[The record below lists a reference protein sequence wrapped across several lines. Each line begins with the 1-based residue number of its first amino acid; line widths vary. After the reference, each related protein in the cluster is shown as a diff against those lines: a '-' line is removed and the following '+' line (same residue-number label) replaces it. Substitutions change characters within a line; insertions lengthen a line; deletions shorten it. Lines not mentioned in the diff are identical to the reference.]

1 MNYLMIPCV
10 EFPVDVAY
18 EDQPRYVANTFLK
31 QNIAKINDITLIPYW
46 RNGVVVYVG
55 FITILEWLDT
65 ENSYNFIQKLKNPSK
80 ETRMVY
86 DDDDWWVIQLNT
98 GDECNFAVE
107 NYTVYFSYP
116 TDFDEEVEV
125 EDVEEVEVE
134 VKVEEVEVEEVE
146 EVEDVEYIPMPVLER
161 ERGIWSCAVCH
172 TGESGP
178 FSLCYNIDCSEFM
191 KTLNDFPVINEF
203 PVTDQVFIPK
213 PVLERE
219 RGIWSCAVCHT
230 GESGPFS
237 LCYNIDCSEFT
248 KTLNEFPVTDQEF
261 IPMDL
266 LVDDDDDDTD
276 ELPVLERSQGQWT
289 CSKCKEYTGS
299 MYSSCKNE
307 NCDWFKMGLLEI
319 VTNFKNDEQW
329 KPINQDKTVC
339 FDDVPPNV
347 IPPMSW
353 LNDDTDIPELEFEN
367 THECGLCCEP
377 KRNMFSVC
385 WNVMCERYGK
395 NLNEVYPD
403 KINFD
408 NFNFDTRNVTFRK
421 SNKVEV

>member
-10 EFPVDVAY
+10 EFPSYVAY
-18 EDQPRYVANTFLK
+18 EDQPHYVANTFLK

-116 TDFDEEVEV
+116 ADFEDVEV
-125 EDVEEVEVE
+125 EDVEVEDVEVEDVEVEDVE
-134 VKVEEVEVEEVE
+134 VKVEEKVV
-146 EVEDVEYIPMPVLER
+146 IPMPVLER
-161 ERGIWSCAVCH
+161 ERGIYSCAVCH

-178 FSLCYNIDCSEFM
+178 FSLCYNIDCSEFT

-203 PVTDQVFIPK
+203 PVTCQEFIPM

-248 KTLNEFPVTDQEF
+248 KTLNDFPVINEFSVTCQEF
-261 IPMDL
+261 IPMGL
-266 LVDDDDDDTD
+266 LDDDDDTD

-289 CSKCKEYTGS
+289 CSMCKEYTGS

-319 VTNFKNDEQW
+319 VTNFKNEDQE
-329 KPINQDKTVC
+329 KTVC

-353 LNDDTDIPELEFEN
+353 LNDDTDIPELEFEEKY
-367 THECGLCCEP
+367 ECGLCCEP

-403 KINFD
+403 KFNFDNFD

-421 SNKVEV
+421 SNNIEV

>member
-10 EFPVDVAY
+10 EFPIDVAY

-55 FITILEWLDT
+55 FITILEWFDT

-116 TDFDEEVEV
+116 TDFEIEDVEVEEV

-134 VKVEEVEVEEVE
+134 VEEVV
-146 EVEDVEYIPMPVLER
+146 IPMPVLER

-191 KTLNDFPVINEF
+191 KTLNDFPV
-203 PVTDQVFIPK
+203 
-213 PVLERE
+213 
-219 RGIWSCAVCHT
+219 
-230 GESGPFS
+230 
-237 LCYNIDCSEFT
+237 
-248 KTLNEFPVTDQEF
+248 TDQEF

-266 LVDDDDDDTD
+266 LVDDDDTD

-307 NCDWFKMGLLEI
+307 NCDWFMMSLLEI
-319 VTNFKNDEQW
+319 VTNC
-329 KPINQDKTVC
+329 NQEKTVC

-353 LNDDTDIPELEFEN
+353 LKDDDTEMDLDSDWDNMDIPALEFEEN
-367 THECGLCCEP
+367 YECGYCCEP

>member
-10 EFPVDVAY
+10 EFPSYVAY
-18 EDQPRYVANTFLK
+18 EDQPHYVANTFLK

-116 TDFDEEVEV
+116 TDFEEVE
-125 EDVEEVEVE
+125 
-134 VKVEEVEVEEVE
+134 EEVEVEEVDVKVE
-146 EVEDVEYIPMPVLER
+146 EVEYIHMPVLER
-161 ERGIWSCAVCH
+161 APGIWSCAVCH

-203 PVTDQVFIPK
+203 PVT
-213 PVLERE
+213 
-219 RGIWSCAVCHT
+219 
-230 GESGPFS
+230 
-237 LCYNIDCSEFT
+237 Y
-248 KTLNEFPVTDQEF
+248 QEF
-261 IPMDL
+261 IPMGL
-266 LVDDDDDDTD
+266 LDDDDDTD

-289 CSKCKEYTGS
+289 CSMCKEYTGS

-319 VTNFKNDEQW
+319 VTNFKNEDQE
-329 KPINQDKTVC
+329 KTVC

-353 LNDDTDIPELEFEN
+353 LNDDTDIPELEFEEKY
-367 THECGLCCEP
+367 ECGLCCEP

-408 NFNFDTRNVTFRK
+408 NFDNFDNFNFDTRNVTFRK
-421 SNKVEV
+421 SNNIEV

>member
-1 MNYLMIPCV
+1 MTLLVISIFPSIIKFQTIIFEVKMNYLMIPCV
-10 EFPVDVAY
+10 EFPSYVAY
-18 EDQPRYVANTFLK
+18 EDQPHYVANTFLK

-116 TDFDEEVEV
+116 TDFEEVEEEVEV
-125 EDVEEVEVE
+125 EEVE
-134 VKVEEVEVEEVE
+134 VKVEEVE
-146 EVEDVEYIPMPVLER
+146 YIHMPVLER
-161 ERGIWSCAVCH
+161 APGIWSCAVCH

-203 PVTDQVFIPK
+203 PVT
-213 PVLERE
+213 
-219 RGIWSCAVCHT
+219 
-230 GESGPFS
+230 
-237 LCYNIDCSEFT
+237 Y
-248 KTLNEFPVTDQEF
+248 QEF
-261 IPMDL
+261 IPMGL
-266 LVDDDDDDTD
+266 LDDDDDTD

-289 CSKCKEYTGS
+289 CSMCKEYTGS

-319 VTNFKNDEQW
+319 VTNFKNEDQE
-329 KPINQDKTVC
+329 KTVC

-353 LNDDTDIPELEFEN
+353 LNDDTDIPALDFEN
-367 THECGLCCEP
+367 TYECGLCCEP

-408 NFNFDTRNVTFRK
+408 NFDNFDNFNFDTRNVTFRK
-421 SNKVEV
+421 SNNIEV

>member
-10 EFPVDVAY
+10 EFPSYVAY
-18 EDQPRYVANTFLK
+18 EDQPHYVANTFLK

-55 FITILEWLDT
+55 FITILEWFDT

-116 TDFDEEVEV
+116 TDFELEDV

-134 VKVEEVEVEEVE
+134 EVV
-146 EVEDVEYIPMPVLER
+146 IPMPVLER
-161 ERGIWSCAVCH
+161 EPGIWSCAVCH

-203 PVTDQVFIPK
+203 PVT
-213 PVLERE
+213 
-219 RGIWSCAVCHT
+219 
-230 GESGPFS
+230 
-237 LCYNIDCSEFT
+237 Y
-248 KTLNEFPVTDQEF
+248 QEF
-261 IPMDL
+261 IPMGL
-266 LVDDDDDDTD
+266 LDDDDDTD

-289 CSKCKEYTGS
+289 CSMCKEYTGS

-319 VTNFKNDEQW
+319 VTNFKNEDQE
-329 KPINQDKTVC
+329 KTVC

-353 LNDDTDIPELEFEN
+353 LNDDEMDKDIPALDFEEKY
-367 THECGLCCEP
+367 ECGLCCEP
-377 KRNMFSVC
+377 KRNVFSVC

-408 NFNFDTRNVTFRK
+408 NFDNFNFDTRNVTFIK
-421 SNKVEV
+421 SNNIEV

>member
-1 MNYLMIPCV
+1 MTLLVISIFPSIIKFQTIIFEVKMNYLMIPCV
-10 EFPVDVAY
+10 EFPSYVAY
-18 EDQPRYVANTFLK
+18 EDQPHYVANTFLK

-116 TDFDEEVEV
+116 TDF
-125 EDVEEVEVE
+125 EDVEEDVEVEEVE
-134 VKVEEVEVEEVE
+134 VKVEEVE
-146 EVEDVEYIPMPVLER
+146 YIHMPVLER

-203 PVTDQVFIPK
+203 PVT
-213 PVLERE
+213 
-219 RGIWSCAVCHT
+219 
-230 GESGPFS
+230 
-237 LCYNIDCSEFT
+237 Y
-248 KTLNEFPVTDQEF
+248 QEF
-261 IPMDL
+261 IPMGL
-266 LVDDDDDDTD
+266 LDDDDDTD

-289 CSKCKEYTGS
+289 CSMCKEYTGS

-319 VTNFKNDEQW
+319 VTNFKNEDQE
-329 KPINQDKTVC
+329 KTVC
-339 FDDVPPNV
+339 FDDVLPNV

-353 LNDDTDIPELEFEN
+353 LNDDEMDKDIPELEFEEKY
-367 THECGLCCEP
+367 ECGLCCEP

-403 KINFD
+403 KNNFD
-408 NFNFDTRNVTFRK
+408 NFENFNFDTRNVTFRK
-421 SNKVEV
+421 SNNIEV

>member
-1 MNYLMIPCV
+1 MTLLVISIFPSIIKFQTIIFEVKMNYLMIPCV
-10 EFPVDVAY
+10 EFPSYVAY
-18 EDQPRYVANTFLK
+18 EDQPHYVANTFLK

-116 TDFDEEVEV
+116 TDF
-125 EDVEEVEVE
+125 EDVEEDVEVKVEEVE
-134 VKVEEVEVEEVE
+134 VKVEEVE
-146 EVEDVEYIPMPVLER
+146 YIHMPVLER

-203 PVTDQVFIPK
+203 PVT
-213 PVLERE
+213 
-219 RGIWSCAVCHT
+219 
-230 GESGPFS
+230 
-237 LCYNIDCSEFT
+237 Y
-248 KTLNEFPVTDQEF
+248 QEF
-261 IPMDL
+261 IPMGL
-266 LVDDDDDDTD
+266 LDDDDDTD

-319 VTNFKNDEQW
+319 VTNFKNEDQE
-329 KPINQDKTVC
+329 KTVC

-353 LNDDTDIPELEFEN
+353 LNDDTDIPELEFEEKY
-367 THECGLCCEP
+367 ECGLCCEP

-403 KINFD
+403 KNNFD
-408 NFNFDTRNVTFRK
+408 NFENFNFDTRNVTFRK
-421 SNKVEV
+421 SNNIEV

>member
-10 EFPVDVAY
+10 EFPSFVAY
-18 EDQPRYVANTFLK
+18 EDHPRYVADTFLK
-31 QNIAKINDITLIPYW
+31 QNIAKISDITLIPYW
-46 RNGVVVYVG
+46 RNSVVVYVG
-55 FITILEWLDT
+55 FITILEWFDT

-125 EDVEEVEVE
+125 EEVE
-134 VKVEEVEVEEVE
+134 VEEVEVEEVE
-146 EVEDVEYIPMPVLER
+146 VKVEYVEYIPKPVLER
-161 ERGIWSCAVCH
+161 ESGIWSCAVCH

-191 KTLNDFPVINEF
+191 KTLNEF
-203 PVTDQVFIPK
+203 PVT
-213 PVLERE
+213 
-219 RGIWSCAVCHT
+219 C
-230 GESGPFS
+230 
-237 LCYNIDCSEFT
+237 
-248 KTLNEFPVTDQEF
+248 QEF
-261 IPMDL
+261 IPMGL
-266 LVDDDDDDTD
+266 LDDDNTD

-289 CSKCKEYTGS
+289 CSMCKEYTGS

-319 VTNFKNDEQW
+319 VTNNLKNDEQW

-353 LNDDTDIPELEFEN
+353 LNDDEMDTDIPELEFEN
-367 THECGLCCEP
+367 THECGLCFEP
-377 KRNMFSVC
+377 KRNIFSVC

-408 NFNFDTRNVTFRK
+408 NFDNFNFDTRNVTFRK

>member
-1 MNYLMIPCV
+1 MTLLVISIFPSIIKFQTIIFEVKMNYLMIPCV
-10 EFPVDVAY
+10 EFPSYVTY
-18 EDQPRYVANTFLK
+18 EEQPHYVANTFLK

-116 TDFDEEVEV
+116 TDF
-125 EDVEEVEVE
+125 EDVEEDVEVEEVE
-134 VKVEEVEVEEVE
+134 VKVEEVE
-146 EVEDVEYIPMPVLER
+146 YIHM
-161 ERGIWSCAVCH
+161 
-172 TGESGP
+172 
-178 FSLCYNIDCSEFM
+178 
-191 KTLNDFPVINEF
+191 
-203 PVTDQVFIPK
+203 

-248 KTLNEFPVTDQEF
+248 KTLNDFPVINEFSVTCQEF
-261 IPMDL
+261 IPMGL
-266 LVDDDDDDTD
+266 LDDDDDTD

-319 VTNFKNDEQW
+319 VTNFKNED
-329 KPINQDKTVC
+329 QDKTVC

-353 LNDDTDIPELEFEN
+353 LNDDTDIPALDFEEKY
-367 THECGLCCEP
+367 ECGLCCEP

-408 NFNFDTRNVTFRK
+408 NFDNFNFDTRNVTFRK
-421 SNKVEV
+421 SNKIEV

>member
-1 MNYLMIPCV
+1 MTLLVSSIFPSIIKFQTIIYEVKMNYLMIPCV
-10 EFPVDVAY
+10 EFPVDVTY

-31 QNIAKINDITLIPYW
+31 QNLAKISDVTLIPYW

-55 FITILEWLDT
+55 FITILEWFDT
-65 ENSYNFIQKLKNPSK
+65 ENSYNFIQKLNNPSK

-116 TDFDEEVEV
+116 TDFEL
-125 EDVEEVEVE
+125 EDIEDIED
-134 VKVEEVEVEEVE
+134 VEVEEVE
-146 EVEDVEYIPMPVLER
+146 EVEVEVVIPMPVL
-161 ERGIWSCAVCH
+161 
-172 TGESGP
+172 
-178 FSLCYNIDCSEFM
+178 
-191 KTLNDFPVINEF
+191 
-203 PVTDQVFIPK
+203 Q
-213 PVLERE
+213 RE

-248 KTLNEFPVTDQEF
+248 KTLNDFPVINEFPVTDQEF

-266 LVDDDDDDTD
+266 LEDDDDTD
-276 ELPVLERSQGQWT
+276 ELPVLERSHGQWT

-319 VTNFKNDEQW
+319 VTNF
-329 KPINQDKTVC
+329 NQEKTVC

-353 LNDDTDIPELEFEN
+353 LNDDEMDLDSDWDIMDIPALEFEEN
-367 THECGLCCEP
+367 YECGYCCEP

-421 SNKVEV
+421 SNNIEV

>member
-1 MNYLMIPCV
+1 MNYLIVPCV
-10 EFPVDVAY
+10 EFPSYVTY
-18 EDQPRYVANTFLK
+18 EEQPRYVANTFLK

-80 ETRMVY
+80 ETRIIY

-116 TDFDEEVEV
+116 TDFELE
-125 EDVEEVEVE
+125 EDVEEDVEVEVE
-134 VKVEEVEVEEVE
+134 VEVEEE
-146 EVEDVEYIPMPVLER
+146 EDVIPVIPVPVFKR
-161 ERGIWSCAVCH
+161 DHGNWSCAVCH

-203 PVTDQVFIPK
+203 SVTTP
-213 PVLERE
+213 
-219 RGIWSCAVCHT
+219 
-230 GESGPFS
+230 
-237 LCYNIDCSEFT
+237 
-248 KTLNEFPVTDQEF
+248 EF
-261 IPMDL
+261 IPMI
-266 LVDDDDDDTD
+266 DDDLEEYDYSNDI
-276 ELPVLERSQGQWT
+276 PVLERSGGDWT
-289 CSKCKEYTGS
+289 CSQCKEYTGS
-299 MYSSCKNE
+299 MYSVCQNQ
-307 NCDWFKMGLLEI
+307 NCDWFCKSLIDI
-319 VTNFKNDEQW
+319 VMENDEHW
-329 KPINQDKTVC
+329 RPINPEKTVC
-339 FDDVPPNV
+339 FDDVPPNL

-353 LNDDTDIPELEFEN
+353 LEDSIEIDFDEDTDIPALKFEN
-367 THECGLCCEP
+367 THECGYCCEP
-377 KRNMFSVC
+377 KRNTFSVC

-395 NLNEVYPD
+395 NVDEAHPNTL
-403 KINFD
+403 NFD

-421 SNKVEV
+421 SNNIEV

>member
-1 MNYLMIPCV
+1 MTLLVISIFPSIIKFQTIIFEVKMNYLMIPCV
-10 EFPVDVAY
+10 EFPSYVAY
-18 EDQPRYVANTFLK
+18 EDQPHYVANTFLK

-55 FITILEWLDT
+55 FITILEWFDT

-116 TDFDEEVEV
+116 TDF
-125 EDVEEVEVE
+125 EDVEEDVEVKVEEVE
-134 VKVEEVEVEEVE
+134 VKVEEVE
-146 EVEDVEYIPMPVLER
+146 YIHMPVLER
-161 ERGIWSCAVCH
+161 APGIWSCAVCH

-203 PVTDQVFIPK
+203 PVT
-213 PVLERE
+213 
-219 RGIWSCAVCHT
+219 
-230 GESGPFS
+230 
-237 LCYNIDCSEFT
+237 Y
-248 KTLNEFPVTDQEF
+248 QEF
-261 IPMDL
+261 IPMGL
-266 LVDDDDDDTD
+266 LDDDDDTD

-289 CSKCKEYTGS
+289 CSMCKEYTGS

-319 VTNFKNDEQW
+319 VTNFKNEEQW
-329 KPINQDKTVC
+329 KPICPEKTVC

-353 LNDDTDIPELEFEN
+353 LNDDTDIPELEFEEKY
-367 THECGLCCEP
+367 ECGLCCEP

-408 NFNFDTRNVTFRK
+408 NFDNFDNFNFDTRNVTFIK
-421 SNKVEV
+421 SNNIEV

>member
-10 EFPVDVAY
+10 EFPSFVAY
-18 EDQPRYVANTFLK
+18 EDQPRYVADIFLK
-31 QNIAKINDITLIPYW
+31 QNLAKISDITLIPYW
-46 RNGVVVYVG
+46 RNSVVVYVG
-55 FITILEWLDT
+55 FITIMEWFDT

-80 ETRMVY
+80 ETRMIY

-116 TDFDEEVEV
+116 TDFELEDVEEDV
-125 EDVEEVEVE
+125 DVEEVEVE
-134 VKVEEVEVEEVE
+134 VEEVEVEEVE
-146 EVEDVEYIPMPVLER
+146 VKVEEKVVIPMPLLER
-161 ERGIWSCAVCH
+161 APGIWSCAVCH

-178 FSLCYNIDCSEFM
+178 NSLCYNIDCSEFM
-191 KTLNDFPVINEF
+191 KTLNDL
-203 PVTDQVFIPK
+203 PVTCQV
-213 PVLERE
+213 
-219 RGIWSCAVCHT
+219 
-230 GESGPFS
+230 
-237 LCYNIDCSEFT
+237 
-248 KTLNEFPVTDQEF
+248 F

-266 LVDDDDDDTD
+266 LEDDDDTD
-276 ELPVLERSQGQWT
+276 ELPVLEQSHGLWT

-319 VTNFKNDEQW
+319 VSNFKNEDPE
-329 KPINQDKTVC
+329 KTVC

-353 LNDDTDIPELEFEN
+353 LNDEMDVDTDSDWDNMDIPALEFEEN
-367 THECGLCCEP
+367 YECGHCCEP

-385 WNVMCERYGK
+385 WNVMCEIYGK

-403 KINFD
+403 KINFE

-421 SNKVEV
+421 SNNIEV

>member
-10 EFPVDVAY
+10 EFPIDVAY

-55 FITILEWLDT
+55 FITILEWFDT

-116 TDFDEEVEV
+116 TDFEIEDVEVEEV

-134 VKVEEVEVEEVE
+134 VEEVV
-146 EVEDVEYIPMPVLER
+146 IPMPVLER

-266 LVDDDDDDTD
+266 LVDDDDTD

-307 NCDWFKMGLLEI
+307 NCDWFMMSLLEI
-319 VTNFKNDEQW
+319 VTNC
-329 KPINQDKTVC
+329 NQEKTVC

-353 LNDDTDIPELEFEN
+353 LKDDDTEMDLDSDWDNMDIPALEFEEN
-367 THECGLCCEP
+367 YECGYCCEP

>member
-1 MNYLMIPCV
+1 MIPCV
-10 EFPVDVAY
+10 EFPIDVAY

-46 RNGVVVYVG
+46 RNGAVVYVG
-55 FITILEWLDT
+55 FITILEWFDT

-98 GDECNFAVE
+98 GDECDFAVE

-116 TDFDEEVEV
+116 TDFELEEEV
-125 EDVEEVEVE
+125 D
-134 VKVEEVEVEEVE
+134 EVE
-146 EVEDVEYIPMPVLER
+146 EVEDEEVEKVVIPKPVLQRERGIWSCAVCHTGESGPFSLCYNMDCSEFMKTLNDFPVINEFPVTDQVFIPKPVLQR

-191 KTLNDFPVINEF
+191 KTLNDFPVI
-203 PVTDQVFIPK
+203 
-213 PVLERE
+213 
-219 RGIWSCAVCHT
+219 
-230 GESGPFS
+230 
-237 LCYNIDCSEFT
+237 
-248 KTLNEFPVTDQEF
+248 DQEF
-261 IPMDL
+261 IPIDL
-266 LVDDDDDDTD
+266 LDDDDTD
-276 ELPVLERSQGQWT
+276 ELPVLERSQGQWN
-289 CSKCKEYTGS
+289 CSQCNEYTGS

-319 VTNFKNDEQW
+319 VTNFNNDEQW

-353 LNDDTDIPELEFEN
+353 LEDDTDIPELEFEN

-403 KINFD
+403 KNNFDNFD

-421 SNKVEV
+421 SNKIEV

>member
-1 MNYLMIPCV
+1 
-10 EFPVDVAY
+10 
-18 EDQPRYVANTFLK
+18 
-31 QNIAKINDITLIPYW
+31 
-46 RNGVVVYVG
+46 
-55 FITILEWLDT
+55 
-65 ENSYNFIQKLKNPSK
+65 
-80 ETRMVY
+80 
-86 DDDDWWVIQLNT
+86 
-98 GDECNFAVE
+98 
-107 NYTVYFSYP
+107 
-116 TDFDEEVEV
+116 
-125 EDVEEVEVE
+125 
-134 VKVEEVEVEEVE
+134 
-146 EVEDVEYIPMPVLER
+146 
-161 ERGIWSCAVCH
+161 
-172 TGESGP
+172 
-178 FSLCYNIDCSEFM
+178 M

-203 PVTDQVFIPK
+203 PIIDQEFIPM

-248 KTLNEFPVTDQEF
+248 KTLNDFPVTDQAF

-266 LVDDDDDDTD
+266 LEDEDDDID

-289 CSKCKEYTGS
+289 CSKCNEYTGS

-307 NCDWFKMGLLEI
+307 NCDWFMMGLLEI
-319 VTNFKNDEQW
+319 VTNFNNEEQW
-329 KPINQDKTVC
+329 KPICPEKTVC

-353 LNDDTDIPELEFEN
+353 LNDDEMDKDIPALDFEEKY
-367 THECGLCCEP
+367 ECGLCCEP
-377 KRNMFSVC
+377 KRNVFSVC

-408 NFNFDTRNVTFRK
+408 NFDNFNFDTRNVTFRK
-421 SNKVEV
+421 SNNIEV